1 VLNVGRR
8 WHVLGEMRNGDISY
22 LVHRTT
28 KKKGWVLS
36 KANQIQR
43 DWWTYGQM
51 ALLWI

>member
-1 VLNVGRR
+1 MLDVVGMFWVR
-8 WHVLGEMRNGDISY
+8 WEMEIFHIWYTERQ
-22 LVHRTT
+22 